1 MKQATNIE
9 RGQFSGNA
17 AAEYALVGVLI
28 CLVSVGALLSFSGA
42 FSARISDVKN
52 DVLSKA
58 DQASQQNAIRAAQ
71 FGLNGSG
78 GNAGAGSLG
87 TGSTNGNGTTATT
100 GANGNT
106 LGQQAGQGG
115 TSSASDNNLTP
126 AQEKLVT
133 TIANNAHE
141 VAKLQEM
148 LKQMARFSRGN
159 LQTFKT
165 TTVVYNGKVLNAQ
178 KIAAMLGENGLMSA
192 RLQTLVDKLVA
203 SGAGTDVVSDV
214 SSLTD
219 QVTTDAA
226 LSSNVTQDALTNT
239 GSTAAVDKNTNPQ
252 ATHQDAATICGTTGG
267 TDTGT
272 SCSG

>member
-9 RGQFSGNA
+9 RGQLSGNA

-42 FSARISDVKN
+42 FSARVSDIKN
-52 DVLSKA
+52 DVLSRA

-71 FGLNGSG
+71 SGLNGAGGSG
-78 GNAGAGSLG
+78 SSGAFGN
-87 TGSTNGNGTTATT
+87 GSTNGNGTTATT

-115 TSSASDNNLTP
+115 ASSASDNNLTP

-141 VAKLQEM
+141 VAKLQAM
-148 LKQMARFSRGN
+148 LKQLARFSRGN

-165 TTVVYNGKVLNAQ
+165 TTIVYKGNVLTAQ
-178 KIAAMLGENGLMSA
+178 KIANMLGENGAMSA
-192 RLQTLVDKLVA
+192 RLETLVDQLAA
-203 SGAGTDVVSDV
+203 SGADTDVLSDV

-219 QVTTDAA
+219 EVTTDAA
-226 LSSNVTQDALTNT
+226 LSSDVTKDALTNT
-239 GSTAAVDKNTNPQ
+239 GSTAAVDQNTNPQ
-252 ATHQDAATICGTTGG
+252 TTHQDAATICGTTGG

-272 SCSG
+272 SCGG